1 LIKFKGEVFNK
12 NEKKYIAD
20 TSKISMKYDEYILH
34 IFKSLF
40 FYKNVYLLSKKRDQY
55 LENTLYVY
63 GLSRKKIYEKNL
75 QILTVCLMVTVF
87 YQRSF
92 FERIILT
99 IKN

>member
-1 LIKFKGEVFNK
+1 
-12 NEKKYIAD
+12 
-20 TSKISMKYDEYILH
+20 MKYDEYILH